1 MTRGKHGKKA
11 PKFRVA
17 RGLIAGALT
26 LALSVT
32 SVVTVTANTV
42 TANVVDGERSYTF
55 SMDTTDLSQILETA
69 QSLGL
74 EPLGPLD
81 VAERVENT
89 TTVNVRRGVELTVEE
104 AGQEQTLVGYVGDTV
119 ERALEAN
126 NILLKEQDQVTPD
139 RDTKLEGETQI
150 QIRRACQVT
159 VTADGKRQQLYL
171 LGGTVEDAIRQAGVT
186 LDDRDSANYDLD
198 RPVFDKMNIRV
209 ARLTAFTVTADG
221 ETKEYKAAANTV
233 QGALDKCGVT
243 LGEDDRLNVEAGEKL
258 TEGMEIVIQR
268 VTKEKVTETE
278 SLPYDTEYQ
287 DTDELY
293 YDESEV
299 KTAGQAGEKEVTY
312 QVTYVDGVEESREA
326 LSEKVTK
333 EPVSEVILQGT
344 KEYPVE
350 EEEETPSAPSGN
362 GTGNAAGTFTDMY
375 GNQVAYS
382 SMLSGTCTAYSVP
395 GGTTSLGWAAEYG
408 VIAVNPNVIPYGT
421 KMYVTSPDGSVVYGY
436 GVAGDTGGACMAG
449 DIIADLCYNTIEECS
464 IIGRRTMNIYILA

>member
-258 TEGMEIVIQR
+258 TEGMAIVIQR
-268 VTKEKVTETE
+268 VTKEKITETE

-299 KTAGQAGEKEVTY
+299 KTAGEAGEKEVTY

-333 EPVSEVILQGT
+333 KPVSEVILQGT
-344 KEYPVE
+344 KEYPV

>member
-150 QIRRACQVT
+150 QIRRACQVA

-221 ETKEYKAAANTV
+221 ETKGYKAAANTV
-233 QGALDKCGVT
+233 QGALDKCGIT
-243 LGEDDRLNVEAGEKL
+243 LGEGRPAERGGRGEAHRGHGDRHPAGDQGK
-258 TEGMEIVIQR
+258 GHR
-268 VTKEKVTETE
+268 
-278 SLPYDTEYQ
+278 D
-287 DTDELY
+287 
-293 YDESEV
+293 
-299 KTAGQAGEKEVTY
+299 GEPPL
-312 QVTYVDGVEESREA
+312 RHR
-326 LSEKVTK
+326 
-333 EPVSEVILQGT
+333 
-344 KEYPVE
+344 
-350 EEEETPSAPSGN
+350 
-362 GTGNAAGTFTDMY
+362 
-375 GNQVAYS
+375 
-382 SMLSGTCTAYSVP
+382 VP
-395 GGTTSLGWAAEYG
+395 GH
-408 VIAVNPNVIPYGT
+408 
-421 KMYVTSPDGSVVYGY
+421 
-436 GVAGDTGGACMAG
+436 
-449 DIIADLCYNTIEECS
+449 
-464 IIGRRTMNIYILA
+464 RRALLR

>member
-42 TANVVDGERSYTF
+42 TANVVDGGGGLIPLVWTPP
-55 SMDTTDLSQILETA
+55 TCPQILETA

-104 AGQEQTLVGYVGDTV
+104 AGQEQILVGYVGDTV

-139 RDTKLEGETQI
+139 RDTKLEGGRTQI

-221 ETKEYKAAANTV
+221 ETKEYKAAR
-233 QGALDKCGVT
+233 QH
-243 LGEDDRLNVEAGEKL
+243 R
-258 TEGMEIVIQR
+258 
-268 VTKEKVTETE
+268 
-278 SLPYDTEYQ
+278 
-287 DTDELY
+287 
-293 YDESEV
+293 
-299 KTAGQAGEKEVTY
+299 
-312 QVTYVDGVEESREA
+312 
-326 LSEKVTK
+326 
-333 EPVSEVILQGT
+333 
-344 KEYPVE
+344 
-350 EEEETPSAPSGN
+350 
-362 GTGNAAGTFTDMY
+362 
-375 GNQVAYS
+375 
-382 SMLSGTCTAYSVP
+382 P
-395 GGTTSLGWAAEYG
+395 GGPWTSAASPWERTTG
-408 VIAVNPNVIPYGT
+408 
-421 KMYVTSPDGSVVYGY
+421 
-436 GVAGDTGGACMAG
+436 
-449 DIIADLCYNTIEECS
+449 
-464 IIGRRTMNIYILA
+464 